1 MRRRGARMGPTVSD
15 TETTMGERNMRK
27 ITTMAAAAL
36 AAWMSAGAAAQDAF
50 DACEIFTQA
59 DAQKVLGA
67 NVDPE
72 PVNPKVKRPKVI
84 PTCTWW
90 SSKDG
95 KPVSASAN
103 FRFAKTEADAQRA
116 FEEEKLKF
124 QTKPMLLG
132 GSSAFW
138 SAKQGAMQ
146 LLKGRTWLVVAVGGA
161 KPNERDAEASR
172 KLTEILA
179 RKL

>member
-1 MRRRGARMGPTVSD
+1 MRKT
-15 TETTMGERNMRK
+15 TTM
-27 ITTMAAAAL
+27 TAAAL
-36 AAWMSAGAAAQDAF
+36 AAWAALGAGAQDTF

-84 PTCTWW
+84 STCTWW

-103 FRFAKTEADAQRA
+103 FRFARTEADAQRA
-116 FEEEKLKF
+116 FDDEKLKF
-124 QTKPMLLG
+124 QSKPMLIG
-132 GSSAFW
+132 GATAFW
-138 SAKQGAMQ
+138 SAKQGALQ

-161 KPNERDAEASR
+161 KPAERDADASR
-172 KLTEILA
+172 KVAEILVK
-179 RKL
+179 KL

>member
-1 MRRRGARMGPTVSD
+1 
-15 TETTMGERNMRK
+15 MRK
-27 ITTMAAAAL
+27 TITMTAAAL
-36 AAWMSAGAAAQDAF
+36 AAWAAVGAGAQDTF

-84 PTCTWW
+84 STCTWW

-103 FRFAKTEADAQRA
+103 FRFARTEADAQRA
-116 FEEEKLKF
+116 FDDEKLKF
-124 QTKPMLLG
+124 QSKPMLIG
-132 GSSAFW
+132 GATAFW
-138 SAKQGAMQ
+138 SAKQGALQ

-161 KPNERDAEASR
+161 KPAERDAEASR
-172 KLTEILA
+172 KVAELLEK
-179 RKL
+179 KL

>member
-1 MRRRGARMGPTVSD
+1 
-15 TETTMGERNMRK
+15 MRK
-27 ITTMAAAAL
+27 TPMMTAAAL
-36 AAWMSAGAAAQDAF
+36 VAFAALGAGAQDAF
-50 DACEIFTQA
+50 DACEIFTQDEA
-59 DAQKVLGA
+59 RKVLGP

-72 PVNPKVKRPKVI
+72 PVNPKVKRPKVVS
-84 PTCTWW
+84 TCTWW

-103 FRFAKTEADAQRA
+103 FRFARTEADAQRA
-116 FEEEKLKF
+116 FEDEKLKF

-161 KPNERDAEASR
+161 KPGERDADASR
-172 KLTEILA
+172 KLAEILA
-179 RKL
+179 KKL

>member
-1 MRRRGARMGPTVSD
+1 
-15 TETTMGERNMRK
+15 MRK
-27 ITTMAAAAL
+27 TITMTAAAL
-36 AAWMSAGAAAQDAF
+36 AAWAAVGAGAQDTF

-84 PTCTWW
+84 STCTWW

-103 FRFAKTEADAQRA
+103 FRFARTEADAQRA
-116 FEEEKLKF
+116 FDDEKLKF
-124 QTKPMLLG
+124 QSKPMLIG
-132 GSSAFW
+132 GATAFW
-138 SAKQGAMQ
+138 SAKQGALQ

-161 KPNERDAEASR
+161 KPAERDADASR
-172 KLTEILA
+172 KVAEILVK
-179 RKL
+179 KL